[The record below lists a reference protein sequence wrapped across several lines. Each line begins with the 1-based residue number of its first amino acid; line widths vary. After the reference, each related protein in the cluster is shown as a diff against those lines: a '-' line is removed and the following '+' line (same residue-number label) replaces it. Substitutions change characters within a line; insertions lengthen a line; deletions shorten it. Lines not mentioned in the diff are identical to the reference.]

1 MTQAPETH
9 NPTTYEPRRFRT
21 TVPYYARFRLNYPQA
36 LIARVLEIVGLK
48 PGDRAMDLGCGP
60 GLLAIP
66 FARAGLKVTAVDP
79 EPEMLA
85 AAEASARE
93 AGVSLDVRLGSSF
106 DLPAGIGPFKLVTMG
121 RAFHWMDRTETL
133 TALDRI
139 VAPDG
144 AVALFDDDHPRTAE
158 NRWRL
163 KLHEIGNKFGRGE
176 SSHVV
181 AREKGDYRTHE
192 SYLLDSA
199 FSNIERTGFVIRRE
213 LTADQIV
220 GLAYSLSTSSPEKL
234 GDRAAEFERELRAE
248 LAEFSPHGKFVEIAE
263 MGALIA
269 RRH

>member
-1 MTQAPETH
+1 MAETPK
-9 NPTTYEPRRFRT
+9 PTDPTYDPRRFRT
-21 TVPYYARFRLNYPQA
+21 TVPYYARFRLGYPPV
-36 LIARVLEIVGLK
+36 LIAHVIEIVGLK
-48 PGDRAMDLGCGP
+48 TGDRVMDLGCGP

-66 FARAGLKVTAVDP
+66 FARAGMAVTAVDP

-85 AAEASARE
+85 AAEAGARA
-93 AGVSLDVRLGSSF
+93 AGATLDLRQGSSF

-121 RAFHWMDRTETL
+121 RAFHWMDRAETL
-133 TALDRI
+133 AALDRI
-139 VAPDG
+139 VTKEG

-163 KLHEIGNKFGRGE
+163 KLHEIANKFGRGE

-192 SYLLDSA
+192 SYLLDSS

-234 GDRAAEFERELRAE
+234 GERAAEFEHDLRRE
-248 LAEFSPHGKFVEIAE
+248 LAELSPDGKFVEIAE

-269 RRH
+269 RRP

>member
-1 MTQAPETH
+1 MPDTPET
-9 NPTTYEPRRFRT
+9 YDPRRFRT
-21 TVPYYARFRLNYPQA
+21 TVPYYARFRLGYPQG
-36 LIARVLEIVGLK
+36 LIERVIAIVGLK
-48 PGDRAMDLGCGP
+48 PGGRVMDLGCGP

-66 FARAGLKVTAVDP
+66 FARAGMAVTAVDP

-85 AAEASARE
+85 AAEAGARE
-93 AGVSLDVRLGSSF
+93 AGLSIAFRQGSSF
-106 DLPAGIGPFKLVTMG
+106 DLPSGIGPFRLVTMG

-133 TALDRI
+133 MALDRI

-144 AVALFDDDHPRTAE
+144 AVALFDDDHPRTVE

-163 KLHEIGNKFGRGE
+163 KLREIGDKFGRGE

-199 FSNIERTGFVIRRE
+199 FSEIERTGIVVRRE
-213 LTADQIV
+213 LDADHIV

-234 GDRAAEFERELRAE
+234 GDRAAEFERELRRE
-248 LAEFSPHGKFVEIAE
+248 LAEISPDGKFVEIAE

-269 RRH
+269 RRP

>member
-1 MTQAPETH
+1 MPRTPETTD
-9 NPTTYEPRRFRT
+9 PTYDPHRFRT
-21 TVPYYARFRLNYPQA
+21 TVPYYARFRLGYPPA
-36 LIARVLEIVGLK
+36 LIERVIRIVGLM
-48 PGDRAMDLGCGP
+48 PGDPVMDLGCGP
-60 GLLAIP
+60 GLLAIQ
-66 FARAGLKVTAVDP
+66 FARAGMAVTAVDP

-85 AAEASARE
+85 AAEAGARE
-93 AGVSLDVRLGSSF
+93 AGVSLDFRQGSSF
-106 DLPAGIGPFKLVTMG
+106 DLPSGIGPLKLVTMG
-121 RAFHWMDRTETL
+121 RAFHWMDRAETL
-133 TALDRI
+133 LALDRI

-199 FSNIERTGFVIRRE
+199 FSDIERTGIVIRRE
-213 LTADQIV
+213 LDADGIV
-220 GLAYSLSTSSPEKL
+220 GFAYSLSTSSPQKL
-234 GDRAAEFERELRAE
+234 GDRAAEFERELRRE
-248 LAEFSPHGKFVEIAE
+248 LADLSPDGKFVEIAE

-269 RRH
+269 RRA

>member
-1 MTQAPETH
+1 MAQPPES
-9 NPTTYEPRRFRT
+9 PKTTYDPRRFRT
-21 TVPYYARFRLNYPQA
+21 TVPFYARYRLNYPPA
-36 LIARVLEIVGLK
+36 LIGRVVEIVGLK
-48 PGDRAMDLGCGP
+48 PGDKVMDLGCGP

-66 FARAGLKVTAVDP
+66 FARAGLAVTAVDP

-85 AAEASARE
+85 AAQAGAHE
-93 AGVSLDVRLGSSF
+93 AGVSIDFRQGSSF
-106 DLPAGIGPFKLVTMG
+106 DLPAGIGPLRLGTMG

-133 TALDRI
+133 LALDRI
-139 VAPDG
+139 VAQDG

-192 SYLLDSA
+192 SYLLDSP
-199 FSNIERTGFVIRRE
+199 FSDIERTGFVIRRE

-234 GDRAAEFERELRAE
+234 GDRAAEFERELRSE
-248 LAEFSPHGKFVEIAE
+248 LAEFSPDGKFVEIAE

-269 RRH
+269 RR